1 MNDIYQERY
10 VKHQAR
16 KALSLT
22 SGFGSKKFK
31 KYSPKE
37 QKTFFEIFKNRRSQR
52 VFNNEKI
59 TDSQLSQIIDVIDN
73 VPSSCDR
80 KGVTAKPITTRDDKD
95 LLSGLLVGGT
105 GWCYRGQVIFLL
117 VSNELCYKNPAEKE
131 IMPYLD
137 AGVVIQSVY
146 LACEALNLGCCFVN
160 PNVREANYE
169 FFKERFL
176 SPGERFCGALVIG
189 NYDLKHI

>member
-31 KYSPKE
+31 KYSRKE
-37 QKTFFEIFKNRRSQR
+37 QKTFFEISKNRRSQR

-59 TDSQLSQIIDVIDN
+59 TDTQLFHILDAIDN
-73 VPSSCDR
+73 SPSSCSR
-80 KGVTAKPITTRDDKD
+80 KGVTAKLVTMRNDKD
-95 LLSGLLVGGT
+95 LLSGLLVGGV
-105 GWCYRGQVIFLL
+105 GWCYRGQIIFLL

-137 AGVVIQSVY
+137 AGVVIQSIY
-146 LACEALNLGCCFVN
+146 LACEALNLGCCYIN
-160 PNVREANYE
+160 PNIRADNEE

-176 SPGERFCGALVIG
+176 APGERFCGALVVG
-189 NYDLKHI
+189 NYDLKHV